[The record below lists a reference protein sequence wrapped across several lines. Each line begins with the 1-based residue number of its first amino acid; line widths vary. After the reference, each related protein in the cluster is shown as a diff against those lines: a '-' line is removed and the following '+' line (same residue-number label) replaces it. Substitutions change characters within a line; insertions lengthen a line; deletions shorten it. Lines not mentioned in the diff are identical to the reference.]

1 MSIDILNMRR
11 FDENKNAIDIAF
23 PVLAVECEASE
34 ISDKALDSY
43 ERVVMKLISLGLS
56 KKGIA
61 RTLNA
66 TESFIQ
72 NVFEVL
78 KARNLVIDA
87 YAKPWKLTEE
97 GKKFLIDSNKEIII
111 TNEKQYGYLFI
122 NSLKKE
128 LLPYFFKGNIEKVSL
143 YKGEHLPLKLNIN
156 KDEKNTFEITDIKIS
171 KLKQAYKA
179 YFRLKKQN
187 QQHENIEDI
196 QETIESIDLFADLD
210 SFDEEI
216 IDHNDDETDV
226 LHDFKDNLSSDK
238 YVTNTPNDVFV
249 RKLNKPALKLYLR
262 MRIIIDP
269 NSPGGYKVESPFN
282 DFNGADNEFFLR
294 QIQWC
299 ELSQKVFVY
308 ENHNNTN
315 IKDFLENEIWKI
327 SRNFKPEAK
336 VLDVYL
342 LENLPLI
349 KSHPSKFSAI
359 YDDMERIYPLIQ
371 HPDSI
376 LKKENCISSIS
387 RRIVEVLFNS
397 FFKKLGPRN
406 LKKIQKEAFEELDLY
421 GVDRFI
427 NILCKRTKLNY
438 LSFNELSCRRIKSII
453 ANLTTSH
460 GNSIEEKFINIL
472 VINFYYDDEII
483 QNLLSQEKIDLIYEN
498 IKKLN
503 HIRIKVSH
511 AVEEKLTD
519 DDYTFYIENIFKL
532 VNTLMQAFVKD

>member
-1 MSIDILNMRR
+1 MRR

-34 ISDKALDSY
+34 ISDKDLDSY

-97 GKKFLIDSNKEIII
+97 GKNFLIDSNKEIII

-171 KLKQAYKA
+171 KLKQAYTA

-187 QQHENIEDI
+187 QKHENIEDT
-196 QETIESIDLFADLD
+196 QETIESNDLFADSD

-216 IDHNDDETDV
+216 IDHNYETDV

-269 NSPGGYKVESPFN
+269 NSPGGYKAESPFN
-282 DFNGADNEFFLR
+282 DFNGADNEFFRR

-349 KSHPSKFSAI
+349 KTHPSEFTSV
-359 YDDMERIYPLIQ
+359 YNDMKSIYPLIQ
-371 HPDSI
+371 HADS
-376 LKKENCISSIS
+376 LFNKANCISSIS
-387 RRIVEVLFNS
+387 SLIVEVLFNR
-397 FFKKLGPRN
+397 FFKKIAPKNLRN
-406 LKKIQKEAFEELDLY
+406 IKKQAFEDLDIY
-421 GVDRFI
+421 GADRYL
-427 NILCKRTKLNY
+427 NILCKRTKINY
-438 LSFNELSCRRIKSII
+438 LSFNEFSFKRIQAILSR
-453 ANLTTSH
+453 LTYSH
-460 GNSIEEKFINIL
+460 GNSIEEKFINLL

-483 QNLLSQEKIDLIYEN
+483 QNFLSQEKIDLIYEN